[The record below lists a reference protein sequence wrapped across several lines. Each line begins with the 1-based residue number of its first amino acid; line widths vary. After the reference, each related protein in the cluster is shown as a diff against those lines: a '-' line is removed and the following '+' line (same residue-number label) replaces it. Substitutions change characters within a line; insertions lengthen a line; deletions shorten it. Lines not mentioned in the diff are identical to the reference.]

1 MSLQHRLRYHDFRHF
16 THRRLPPSLLDVLQ
30 PLSLEI
36 EGRSVFKCS
45 EFYLQVLSYLYPGQ
59 SEVDLAGSAI
69 TCRQS
74 ILLDH
79 G

>member
-1 MSLQHRLRYHDFRHF
+1 MPPQHRLRYDDFRHL
-16 THRRLPPSLLDVLQ
+16 THRRLPPSALDVLQ

-36 EGRSVFKCS
+36 EGHSAFES
-45 EFYLQVLSYLYPGQ
+45 SGLYLQLLGYLHLGHA
-59 SEVDLAGSAI
+59 EVDQAGSAI

>member
-16 THRRLPPSLLDVLQ
+16 THRRLPPSVLDVLQ
-30 PLSLEI
+30 PLYLEI
-36 EGRSVFKCS
+36 EGQSAFKCS
-45 EFYLQVLSYLYPGQ
+45 GFYLQVLGYLYLGHA
-59 SEVDLAGSAI
+59 EVDQAGSAI